1 MSYEPALPVRL
12 CLNYLEVRQLGWQCC
27 AAMRS
32 VLIFADSLTYVK
44 EPVIPIYFYWV
55 LRQRDE
61 RCYKKKVKLD
71 VVVNLLAVLNS
82 RFPGHR
88 GTFIELSFV
97 IQGKCGPL
105 FCLSC
110 SLALPMHSQL
120 LPSVVELPLR
130 DSALKSSFLIWYS
143 GNRLR
148 DASHFKLYKLK
159 AWKDNQVKKA
169 CAFYFLLSFKPQ
181 T

>member
-1 MSYEPALPVRL
+1 MLH
-12 CLNYLEVRQLGWQCC
+12 
-27 AAMRS
+27 
-32 VLIFADSLTYVK
+32 
-44 EPVIPIYFYWV
+44 
-55 LRQRDE
+55 
-61 RCYKKKVKLD
+61 KKVKSN
-71 VVVNLLAVLNS
+71 VVVNLLAVLIS

-130 DSALKSSFLIWYS
+130 DSALKSSFLI
-143 GNRLR
+143 
-148 DASHFKLYKLK
+148 
-159 AWKDNQVKKA
+159 
-169 CAFYFLLSFKPQ
+169 
-181 T
+181 